1 MLSTIERSRK
11 LPERS
16 EDGDMGDG
24 RYDIRMVYGR
34 FAAFN
39 LTAQRQF
46 EMRFAG
52 QIHAICTPGSD
63 ANSK

>member
-1 MLSTIERSRK
+1 
-11 LPERS
+11 
-16 EDGDMGDG
+16 MGDG